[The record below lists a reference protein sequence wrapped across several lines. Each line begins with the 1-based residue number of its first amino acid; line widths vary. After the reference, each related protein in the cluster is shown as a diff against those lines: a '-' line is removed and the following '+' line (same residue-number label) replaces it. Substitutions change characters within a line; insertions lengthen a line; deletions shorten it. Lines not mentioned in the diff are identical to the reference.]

1 MLQTKI
7 QKLKVGFFLF
17 VTIVTISAVS
27 CSLVYNVTG
36 RTISSYAEDH
46 LIPYMLQ
53 SKDLDS
59 ICSAGVS
66 LAPLIASFERVSKSP
81 DLPVLVA
88 MLGAGMCAEKKA
100 QEAELLYLSAVRK
113 GKGDE
118 ATDHQAV
125 EIRNHGL
132 AAKRYGEAYR
142 RFNLYFG
149 EWNGKCPSLSK
160 EDQFYYLI
168 GLSASLLAILHDRA
182 AQGVG
187 NVPTDIPSIVSN
199 ASKCLNP
206 EEWWGV
212 PLALEAIIWLSIP
225 GATPVGKDPFQQLD
239 RAVALGD
246 KAGVSLSRAFQ
257 IQALAGRGNQ
267 EAIRKA
273 VIEHAKLLE
282 KGRSQPDYQLLE
294 AYAEQLSRHESDKI
308 WIKEKGHRGPLL
320 LGSFPQG
327 KRDMKEDDDLLKGL

>member
-1 MLQTKI
+1 MRNR
-7 QKLKVGFFLF
+7 KLRFGFLLF
-17 VTIVTISAVS
+17 VTVVTINTVS

-36 RTISSYAEDH
+36 RTISSYADDH
-46 LIPYMLQ
+46 LIPFMLE

-59 ICSAGVS
+59 VCNAGVS
-66 LAPLIASFERVSKSP
+66 LAPLIASFERVSPRP
-81 DLPVLVA
+81 DLPVMVS
-88 MLGAGMCAEKKA
+88 MLGAGMCAERQA
-100 QEAELLYLSAVRK
+100 QEAELRYLAAVRK
-113 GKGDE
+113 GKGEE

-132 AAKRYGEAYR
+132 AAKRYGEAYK
-142 RFNLYFG
+142 RFILYFG

-160 EDQFYYLI
+160 DDQFYYLI

-182 AQGVG
+182 AQGVA
-187 NVPTDIPSIVSN
+187 NVPTDIPSLVSN

-206 EEWWGV
+206 DEWWGV
-212 PLALEAIIWLSIP
+212 PIALEAIIWLSIP
-225 GATPVGKDPFQQLD
+225 GATPAGKDPFQQLD
-239 RAVALGD
+239 RAVAIGD

-267 EAIRKA
+267 EAIKKA
-273 VIEHAKLLE
+273 VKEHAKVLE
-282 KGRSQPDYQLLE
+282 KGQSNPNYQLLE
-294 AYAEQLSRHESDKI
+294 SYAEQLSRHESDKI

-327 KRDMKEDDDLLKGL
+327 KRDTKEDDDLLKGL

>member
-1 MLQTKI
+1 MRNRKSKFGL
-7 QKLKVGFFLF
+7 LLF
-17 VTIVTISAVS
+17 VTIVTINALS

-46 LIPYMLQ
+46 LIPFMLQ

-59 ICSAGVS
+59 VCNAGVS
-66 LAPLIASFERVSKSP
+66 LAPLIGSFERVAPRP
-81 DLPVLVA
+81 DLPILVA
-88 MLGAGMCAEKKA
+88 MLGAGMCAEREA
-100 QEAELLYLSAVRK
+100 QEAELRYLAAVRK
-113 GKGDE
+113 GKGEE
-118 ATDHQAV
+118 ATDHQAI

-132 AAKRYGEAYR
+132 AAKRYGEAYK

-182 AQGVG
+182 AQGVA

-199 ASKCLNP
+199 ASKCLNA

-225 GATPVGKDPFQQLD
+225 GATPAGKDPFQQLD

-267 EAIRKA
+267 DAIKKA
-273 VIEHAKLLE
+273 VKEHAKILE
-282 KGRSQPDYQLLE
+282 KGQGNPEFQLLE
-294 AYAEQLSRHESDKI
+294 SYAEQLSRHESDKI

-327 KRDMKEDDDLLKGL
+327 KRDLKEDDDLLKGL

>member
-1 MLQTKI
+1 MRNQNSKI
-7 QKLKVGFFLF
+7 VLFLF
-17 VTIVTISAVS
+17 VTVVTINSVS
-27 CSLVYNVTG
+27 CSFVYNVTG

-46 LIPYMLQ
+46 LIPYMLE

-66 LAPLIASFERVSKSP
+66 LVPLIASFERVSKRP

-88 MLGAGMCAEKKA
+88 MLGAGMCAEKNA
-100 QEAELLYLSAVRK
+100 QEAELHYLAAIRK

-118 ATDHQAV
+118 ATDYQAI

-132 AAKRYGEAYR
+132 AAKRYGEAYQ
-142 RFNLYFG
+142 RFNSYFG
-149 EWNGKCPSLSK
+149 EWNGNCPSLSK
-160 EDQFYYLI
+160 DDQFYYLI

-212 PLALEAIIWLSIP
+212 PIALEAIIWLSIP
-225 GATPVGKDPFQQLD
+225 GVTPAGKDPFQQLD

-257 IQALAGRGNQ
+257 IQALAGRGNS
-267 EAIRKA
+267 EAIKKA
-273 VIEHAKLLE
+273 VKEHAKILD
-282 KGRSQPDYQLLE
+282 KSQSKKEYQLLE
-294 AYAEQLSRHESDKI
+294 SYAEQLSRHESDKI

-327 KRDMKEDDDLLKGL
+327 KRDLKEDDDLLKGL